1 MHKRRTAN
9 DSHSTECVLGE
20 GRQNES
26 RAVDVLVVIAEELLL
41 LLWGERA
48 QRLRKLTL
56 GILAAHHEADLAGGV
71 GWNGRVGV
79 LSLVINGRWSHWFS
93 AANGVSQ
100 LLKQVGAQRG
110 TTGR

>member
-26 RAVDVLVVIAEELLL
+26 RAVDVLVVVAEELLL

-79 LSLVINGRWSHWFS
+79 LDVREDLLAILLELGDQWEVEPLVLSCEWS
-93 AANGVSQ
+93 
-100 LLKQVGAQRG
+100 
-110 TTGR
+110 

>member
-20 GRQNES
+20 VRQNES
-26 RAVDVLVVIAEELLL
+26 RAVDVLVVVAEELLL

-48 QRLRKLTL
+48 HRLRELTL

-71 GWNGRVGV
+71 GWDGRVGV
-79 LSLVINGRWSHWFS
+79 LDVREDLLAILLELGDQWEVEPLVLSCEWS
-93 AANGVSQ
+93 
-100 LLKQVGAQRG
+100 
-110 TTGR
+110 